1 MAAAGAKTS
10 TKAKSTKTA
19 KTTNNRA
26 ETAPKTVKK
35 TTPSQQKTTEGDE
48 AKKKRL
54 IKKEIRRL
62 SESFKVIEPDKKRV
76 VQATI
81 NDAAFLTVSMEYLR
95 EQIAVE
101 GTEVEYKNGENQ
113 YGTKQSPAV
122 QTYLAMSQKLTAAI
136 KILLDCL
143 PKTEAKEVED
153 KFDDFIVE
161 RGDD

>member
-26 ETAPKTVKK
+26 KTAPKTVKK

-143 PKTEAKEVED
+143 PKTEAKEAED

>member
-26 ETAPKTVKK
+26 KTAPKTVKK

-95 EQIAVE
+95 EQIAAE